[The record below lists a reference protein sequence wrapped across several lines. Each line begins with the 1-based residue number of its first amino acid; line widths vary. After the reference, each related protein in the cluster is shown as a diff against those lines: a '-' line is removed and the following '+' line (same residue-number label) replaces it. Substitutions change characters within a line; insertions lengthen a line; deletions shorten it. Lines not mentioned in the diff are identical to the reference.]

1 MVAAFLCCLPSGL
14 NAQQVAALVNGE
26 PITNLDIAYRIK
38 LVEVSTHKTLTRKEA
53 LDELIDDKL
62 KLAVAKRYTLDV
74 TDKEVDNAFNTIAR
88 HAGASPQQF
97 TQSLAGAGVSV
108 EALKGR
114 IKADIGWQQIVRGKF
129 QQSLQV
135 GEKDIQKRLEAEKKD
150 DTNPVSNEYTLRPVV
165 FIVPRNAPPAALEAR
180 WHEAEALRARFQSC
194 DEGLRL
200 AEELK
205 DVAVRGAIMR
215 SSIDLATQQR
225 QVLDGTEV
233 GHLTPPEATQGGVQ
247 MFAVCSREQT
257 RGDSPDKREAR
268 EQIAAERYQTQSKRF
283 LDELRRGALIEIR

>member
-1 MVAAFLCCLPSGL
+1 VAALLVGMPSGAH
-14 NAQQVAALVNGE
+14 AQQVAALVNGE

-38 LVEVSTHKTLTRKEA
+38 LVEVSTRKVLSRKEA

-74 TDKEVDNAFNTIAR
+74 SDKEVNNAYNNIAR
-88 HAGASPQQF
+88 HAGSSPQQF
-97 TQSLAGAGVSV
+97 SQSLTAAGVSV

-114 IKADIGWQQIVRGKF
+114 LKADIGWQQIVRGKF

-135 GEKDIQKRLEAEKKD
+135 GEKDIQKRLESENKPETD
-150 DTNPVSNEYTLRPVV
+150 PVSNEYTLRPIV
-165 FIVPRNAPPAALEAR
+165 FIVPHGAPPAALEAR
-180 WHEAEALRARFQSC
+180 WHEAEALRARFQTC
-194 DEGLRL
+194 DEGIQL
-200 AEELK
+200 AEGLK
-205 DVAVRGAIMR
+205 DVAVRSAIMR

-225 QVLDGTEV
+225 QVLDGTQL
-233 GHLTPPEATQGGVQ
+233 GHLTPPEQTQGGVQ
-247 MFAVCSREQT
+247 MFAVCAREQT